1 MGRRGI
7 EGRRRAG
14 GKYERG
20 DDIEATLK
28 VSGEDSDDG
37 DVEGDDGTTR
47 TDRGRQ
53 ISQNA
58 SNSS

>member
-1 MGRRGI
+1 M